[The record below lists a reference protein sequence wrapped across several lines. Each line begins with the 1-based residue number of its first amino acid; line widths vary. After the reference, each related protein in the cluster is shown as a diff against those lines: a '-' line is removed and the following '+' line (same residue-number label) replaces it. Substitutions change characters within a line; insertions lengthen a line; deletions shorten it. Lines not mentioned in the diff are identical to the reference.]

1 MKQQRNDRADYI
13 IIGAGS
19 AGCTLA
25 GRLSEDPDSRVL
37 VLEAGG
43 GDWNPLI
50 RIPIGTGKLIRSR
63 YHSWGYT
70 TEPQSR
76 LDGRAIHW
84 PRGKVIGGSSSVNS
98 MVYMRGN
105 RADYDHWRQ
114 LGCAGWAYADV
125 LPYFKKAEGNY
136 RGTDD
141 FHADSGPLKV
151 GPPNSDNPLYQAF
164 VDAGVQAGHPAT
176 SDFNG
181 AEQEGFGRFDYTIH
195 RGRRCSAAVAYLKP
209 ALRRSN
215 CELRTRAHTT
225 RVLLENS
232 GSGLKAVGVEYVRHG
247 KSQRVFAEREVLLA
261 GGSIN
266 SPQILLLSG
275 IGAAASLQPHGIAV
289 VHELSGVGENLQ
301 DHLDVPLQYACTQPI
316 TLHSMIR
323 LDRIAPQFLRA
334 VLLRDGPCTSF
345 PAEAGAFLR
354 TDQALSI
361 PDIQV
366 HFLTGLT
373 ASRVRIPWLWRINR
387 GPLERDGFT
396 TRICQLRPE
405 SRGRIKL
412 RSADPF
418 AKAAMEPNYL
428 ASETD
433 RQTLRKGIRM
443 LREVVRQPAFDAF
456 RGEEL
461 GPGANS
467 NSDEEL
473 DRWINV
479 SAESIYHPVG
489 SCKMGPQTDPMAVVD
504 LDLKVRGIAG
514 LRVVDA
520 SVMPTVIGGNT
531 NAPTIAIAEKAA
543 DSIRG
548 RQPLDPWLPESLRT
562 E

>member
-1 MKQQRNDRADYI
+1 MPKSPDHADYI

-25 GRLSEDPDSRVL
+25 GRLSEDADSRVM

-50 RIPIGTGKLIRSR
+50 RIPIGTGKLIRSKF
-63 YHSWGYT
+63 HSWGYA
-70 TEPQSR
+70 TEPQSH

-125 LPYFKKAEGNY
+125 LPYFKKAEGSY
-136 RGTDD
+136 RGADD
-141 FHADSGPLKV
+141 FHDGSGPLKV
-151 GPPNSDNPLYQAF
+151 GSPNSDNSLYDAF
-164 VDAGVQAGHPAT
+164 IRAGEQAGHAT
-176 SDFNG
+176 TADFNG
-181 AEQEGFGRFDYTIH
+181 AQQEGFGRFDYTIH

-209 ALRRSN
+209 ALRRAN
-215 CELRTRAHTT
+215 CELRTRAHIT
-225 RVLLENS
+225 RVLIENH
-232 GSGLKAVGVEYVRHG
+232 GAGPKAVGVEYVRRGTTH
-247 KSQRVFAEREVLLA
+247 QVFAEREVLLC

-266 SPQILLLSG
+266 SPQVLLLSG
-275 IGAAASLQPHGIAV
+275 IGAPANLRPHGIQMT
-289 VHELSGVGENLQ
+289 HELAGVGENLQ

-334 VLLRDGPCTSF
+334 IIFRTGPCTSF
-345 PAEAGAFLR
+345 PAEGGAFLR
-354 TDQALSI
+354 TDPALAV

-373 ASRVRIPWLWRINR
+373 AARVRIPWLWRRNR

-396 TRICQLRPE
+396 TRICQLRPQ
-405 SRGRIKL
+405 SRGTIRL

-418 AKAAMEPNYL
+418 EKALMEPNYL
-428 ASETD
+428 ASEVD
-433 RQTLRKGIRM
+433 RQTLRKGLRM
-443 LREVVRQPAFDAF
+443 LREVVRQPAFDPF

-461 GPGANS
+461 GPGPDS
-467 NSDEEL
+467 SSDDEL
-473 DRWINV
+473 DAWINTA
-479 SAESIYHPVG
+479 AESIYHPVG
-489 SCKMGPQTDPMAVVD
+489 SCKMGPDTDPTAVVD

-548 RQPLDPWLPESLRT
+548 RKPRDPWLPASLRA